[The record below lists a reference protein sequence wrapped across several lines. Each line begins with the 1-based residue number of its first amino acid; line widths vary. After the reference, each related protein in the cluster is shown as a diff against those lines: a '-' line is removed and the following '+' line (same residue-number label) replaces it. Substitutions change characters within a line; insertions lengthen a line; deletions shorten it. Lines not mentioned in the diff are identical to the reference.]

1 MLSTK
6 RALADEM
13 QKAEERTTALKDE
26 TKPLAEA
33 EQAEK
38 ELPELEAELAALEK
52 EKEKYLLEANRTVA
66 TLETEIKSR
75 EDEAARIVIDPTL
88 KEASKQ
94 IVQTASALSSRID
107 SQRSEEAALRKEA
120 GALDETLSGSPNR
133 SRNASTSTK
142 NWSI

>member
-38 ELPELEAELAALEK
+38 ELPGLETELAALEK
-52 EKEKYLLEANRTVA
+52 EKEEYLLEADRA
-66 TLETEIKSR
+66 IAAIEAEIRVR
-75 EDEAARIVIDPTL
+75 EDEVARIVIDPAL
-88 KEASKQ
+88 KEAREQ
-94 IVQTASALSSRID
+94 IAQNVSALSMP
-107 SQRSEEAALRKEA
+107 A
-120 GALDETLSGSPNR
+120 
-133 SRNASTSTK
+133 
-142 NWSI
+142 